1 MANLLTLARVLLLFG
16 IVAVWARKTHFDLWW
31 LDLAMVLLLA
41 WVIFMDALDGWVA
54 RKRHEESEVGAL
66 LDIAGDRIVELVLW
80 VFFAV
85 RLDAT
90 GSPFVPYWVPVVIIT
105 RTVVTDL
112 IRSVA
117 FQKGKT
123 PFGKKTMMESR
134 WARELV
140 ASRWSRVAYGAMKAV
155 AFCALGLLLGL
166 ERMGVRGGGMTI
178 YRLFVDILVYATA
191 AFCVVR
197 AIPVIWDGRRYF
209 ASTRSTSSGA

>member
-16 IVAVWARKTHFDLWW
+16 VVAVWARKTHFELWW
-31 LDLAMVLLLA
+31 LDLLMVVLLA

-54 RKRHEESEVGAL
+54 RKLHEETEVGAL

-85 RLDAT
+85 RQDAS
-90 GSPFVPYWVPVVIIT
+90 GAPLVPYWVPVVIIT

-123 PFGKKTMMESR
+123 PFGKKTMMESV
-134 WARELV
+134 WAKQIV
-140 ASRWSRVAYGAMKAV
+140 SSRWSRGAYGAMKAV

-166 ERMGVRGGGMTI
+166 ERMGRTGGWMSV
-178 YRLFVDILVYATA
+178 YRASVDVLVYATA
-191 AFCVVR
+191 AFCVIR

-209 ASTRSTSSGA
+209 VAPRPPAA